1 MTADS
6 RESRIIRSFVT
17 VADSLTDDYDVVD
30 LLHGLVLDC
39 VEIAGVTAGG
49 MMLDGSGA
57 GLQLVAST
65 SEQAD
70 FVEVMQLNAGS
81 GPCLDSFATGRAFS
95 LEDLERDADAWP
107 VFRDAALGQGFRAV
121 HCIPLHLR
129 GAVIG
134 SMNLF
139 DTTPGALSDADL
151 AVVQGLADV
160 ATIGILQERLLRES
174 TVMTEQ
180 LQRALESRI
189 VIEQA
194 KGVLSVT
201 ARISTDE
208 AFEVLRRHARAN
220 RVSLRRTADRIVD
233 RTLRLGAE
241 DLPAAEDLQR
251 RGGTS
256 S

>member
-1 MTADS
+1 VSADS

-17 VADSLTDDYDVVD
+17 LADTLTDDYDVVD

-39 VEIAGVTAGG
+39 VDIADVAAGG

-70 FVEVMQLNAGS
+70 FVEVMQLNAGI
-81 GPCLDSFATGRAFS
+81 GPCLDTFATGRAIS
-95 LEDLERDADAWP
+95 VVDLERDAGSWP
-107 VFRDAALGQGFRAV
+107 EFRDAALGQGFRAV

-129 GAVIG
+129 GTVIG

-139 DTTPGALSDADL
+139 GTSTGALRDADL

-160 ATIGILQERLLRES
+160 ATIGILQERLIHES
-174 TVMTEQ
+174 TVVTEQ
-180 LQRALESRI
+180 LQRALESRV

-201 ARISTDE
+201 ARISTDD
-208 AFEVLRRHARAN
+208 AFDVLRRHARGN
-220 RVSLRRTADRIVD
+220 RSSLRSTAEQVVA
-233 RTLRLGAE
+233 RTLVFGA
-241 DLPAAEDLQR
+241 DDLQR

>member
-1 MTADS
+1 MSADS

-39 VEIAGVTAGG
+39 VAIADVSAGG
-49 MMLDGSGA
+49 MMLDGRGA

-95 LEDLERDADAWP
+95 VADLDRDADAWP
-107 VFRDAALGQGFRAV
+107 DFRDAALSQGFRAV

-129 GAVIG
+129 GVVIG

-139 DTTPGALSDADL
+139 STAVGALSEADL

-160 ATIGILQERLLRES
+160 ATIGILQERLIRES

-194 KGVLSVT
+194 KGVLSIT

-220 RVSLRRTADRIVD
+220 RASLRRTAEQIVD
-233 RTLRLGAE
+233 RSLRLS
-241 DLPAAEDLQR
+241 AEDLQR